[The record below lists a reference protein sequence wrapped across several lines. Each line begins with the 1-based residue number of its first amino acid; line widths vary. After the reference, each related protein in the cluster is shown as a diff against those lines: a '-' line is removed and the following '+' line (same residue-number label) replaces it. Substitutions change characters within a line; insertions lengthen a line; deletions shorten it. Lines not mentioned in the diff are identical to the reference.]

1 MELVDLEVL
10 QELPAIKAQLVTQA
24 IQAIM
29 V

>member
-1 MELVDLEVL
+1 VDLEVL